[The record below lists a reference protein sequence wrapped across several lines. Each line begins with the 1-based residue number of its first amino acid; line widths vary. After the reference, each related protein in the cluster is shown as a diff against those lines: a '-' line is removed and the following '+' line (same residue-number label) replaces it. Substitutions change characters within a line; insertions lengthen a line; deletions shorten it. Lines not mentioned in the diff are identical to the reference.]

1 MLVLPEDCNL
11 LIHAK
16 QWLSIILCVKIHPV
30 DENILIQEAKGGNL
44 DSFNRLVLAYQD
56 MVYNHAYRMIG
67 EEETADDA
75 AQTTFISAYN
85 HLNSFR
91 GGSFKAWLLRIVT
104 NACYD
109 ELRRRKRRP
118 TVPLEPLDDT
128 GEEVESVHWM
138 IDPTDQPE
146 EQVER
151 AELQNAIQHCLDHLP
166 DEFRATVLLVDI
178 QGLDYFEASRVIN
191 KPIGTIKSR
200 LARARLRLRDCLN
213 SFAELLPSGFRLKN
227 G

>member
-1 MLVLPEDCNL
+1 M
-11 LIHAK
+11 
-16 QWLSIILCVKIHPV
+16 
-30 DENILIQEAKGGNL
+30 IQAARDGDL

-56 MVYNHAYRMIG
+56 LVYNHAFRMVG
-67 EEETADDA
+67 EEESADDA
-75 AQTTFISAYN
+75 TQNTFISAYN
-85 HLNSFR
+85 HLGSFR

-118 TVPLEPLDDT
+118 TVPLEPLDDA
-128 GEEVESVHWM
+128 GEEVESAHWM
-138 IDPTDQPE
+138 VDPADQPE
-146 EQVER
+146 QQVEQ
-151 AELQNAIQHCLDHLP
+151 AELQRAIQHCLDNLP
-166 DEFRATVLLVDI
+166 GDFRTTVIMVDV
-178 QGLDYFEASRVIN
+178 QGMDYFEASQAIG

-213 SFAELLPSGFRLKN
+213 GFAELLPAGFRLEL

>member
-1 MLVLPEDCNL
+1 MDETA
-11 LIHAK
+11 LI
-16 QWLSIILCVKIHPV
+16 L
-30 DENILIQEAKGGNL
+30 EAKGGNL

-56 MVYNHAYRMIG
+56 MVYSQAYRMIG
-67 EEETADDA
+67 EQESADDA
-75 AQTTFISAYN
+75 TQTTFISAYN
-85 HLNSFR
+85 HLSSFR

-128 GEEVESVHWM
+128 GEEVESAHWM
-138 IDPTDQPE
+138 IDTTEQPE
-146 EQVER
+146 EQIQR
-151 AELQNAIQHCLDHLP
+151 QELQRAIQHCLEHLP
-166 DEFRATVLLVDI
+166 EEFRSTVILVDV
-178 QGLDYFEASRVIN
+178 QGLDYSEAAQAIG

-213 SFAELLPSGFRLKN
+213 GFSELLPSGFRLE
-227 G
+227 